1 LATNLEDRNLL
12 VQFKKICR
20 RELAMEGCR
29 HDRRDPSIPACSP
42 KHELRAARARRSC
55 ALPTVVISDFVSGAV
70 AGLAVAMPIGA
81 IGSHLIGLGARERT
95 ITAAAAALGVA
106 SVDGGYA
113 ILAAVG
119 GTGLQMMLS
128 EVSGWLRYA
137 AAITLV
143 VIAVH
148 TMRMALRRYRGDPG
162 TRAQLSRLT
171 PARAYLSLV
180 GLTAINPATVVTFA
194 AVIVGRSASED
205 RSSWLAVVLFA
216 LGAFVASAAWQLLL
230 AGGGSLLGRL
240 LRGRRGQ
247 LGIAVCSALI
257 MLGLAVAV
265 LVS

>member
-1 LATNLEDRNLL
+1 
-12 VQFKKICR
+12 
-20 RELAMEGCR
+20 MEGCR
-29 HDRRDPSIPACSP
+29 HDRCDPSGLACSP
-42 KHELRAARARRSC
+42 KHELRAARATRSC
-55 ALPTVVISDFVSGAV
+55 ALPTVVISDLVSGAV

-81 IGSHLIGLGARERT
+81 IGTYLIGLAARERT

-106 SVDGGYA
+106 SVDGAYA

-119 GTGLQMMLS
+119 GTGLQVMLN
-128 EVSGWLRYA
+128 ELSGWLRYA

-143 VIAVH
+143 VVAVH
-148 TMRMALRRYRGDPG
+148 TMRIALRRYRGDSG
-162 TRAQLSRLT
+162 TRAQLSSLT
-171 PARAYLSLV
+171 PARAYLSLA

-205 RSSWLAVVLFA
+205 YASWPAMVLFA
-216 LGAFVASAAWQLLL
+216 LGAFLASAVWQLML

-240 LRGRRGQ
+240 LCGRRGQ